1 MYNLAIMYSAGQGV
15 PQDAV
20 EGHMWRSLAA
30 ARAPANSQKD
40 YMATRDAFASR
51 LTPEQLADAQKRTH
65 EWLEAFE
72 KARPR

>member
-1 MYNLAIMYSAGQGV
+1 MYNLGIMYSAGQGV

-40 YMATRDAFASR
+40 YVATRDAFASQ
-51 LTPEQLADAQKRTH
+51 LTPEQLAEAQKRTR

-72 KARPR
+72 KTRLR